1 MVEWKKNIC
10 IVGSDFGWTVYIKL
24 SKLQGWRRGETRS
37 GTEKRCSHNLQGG
50 HLAWW
55 SADNCNTFSKVNN
68 SGWGGGGGELGS
80 MFVRMILA
88 IAT

>member
-1 MVEWKKNIC
+1 MAEWKKNIC
-10 IVGSDFGWTVYIKL
+10 IVGSDFGWTVYIEL
-24 SKLQGWRRGETRS
+24 SKLQGWGRGETTS

-68 SGWGGGGGELGS
+68 SGGVGVVVNLVVCLS
-80 MFVRMILA
+80 
-88 IAT
+88 